1 MTGSPAVVYGWSER
15 PCVEGLASRMISDTN
30 PWAVAAKRVAALTRP
45 DRDRAAPPP
54 PDVVAD
60 ALRVLVWLAG
70 ERAAPPHVVRAGP
83 HGTISLSWRQG
94 ASGFEVEVLSA
105 GRLRWAA
112 DAGDEATRTGRRLD
126 KAAADLLRSL
136 IPITRPF
143 HPPRDPVR

>member
-1 MTGSPAVVYGWSER
+1 M
-15 PCVEGLASRMISDTN
+15 
-30 PWAVAAKRVAALTRP
+30 AAKRVAALARP
-45 DRDRAAPPP
+45 DRDRSVTPA

-83 HGTISLSWRQG
+83 QGTISLSWRQG
-94 ASGFEVEVLSA
+94 ASGFEVEVLAA

-112 DAGDEATRTGRRLD
+112 DAGEDPTRTGRRLD
-126 KAAADLLRSL
+126 RAAADLLRSL

-143 HPPRDPVR
+143 HPPRDAVR